1 MNNALDKIYNRID
14 DFISRIYMQRA
25 LEGIVLTVIAA
36 LTGFLIMALIEFF
49 TWSSSGVRLLLWLS
63 YLLITLGVLTVR
75 VILPLLRARGVIKRM
90 SRRQAAYLLTSELP
104 QMRDQLI
111 NVLDLGSVEGGELLL
126 AAINQKTEAL
136 SNLSFTQAIRKEQLQ
151 RFLKISLSVV
161 GIWAVLLLF
170 DVGRALLESGNRV
183 VNYNTY
189 YEKPAP
195 FTWVWDNHDENVKH
209 NEGVELVFSAEGE
222 SVPESGHIVI
232 NGQRYP
238 LQRSGERYTFDM
250 PRVKDEL
257 QFRIIGAGVES
268 QTFTLTPLYYPGI
281 TSFDVDVTPPS
292 YTGLDTETHR
302 SGNITVPAGSEVRW
316 MLQTKHTHRVVMQ
329 REDDIDTLQR
339 DKNSHRFDAR
349 ITLGTAYTLLLENP
363 EQNLVVEQPYAI
375 QVIADRAPSLDI
387 DWLTDD
393 ESPDFVSAY
402 GSAADDYGIHQI
414 RMEYN
419 AGDGYKTLEATP
431 GNNRRS
437 TSIRMSVDLKD
448 ERFPEGND
456 IAFRVAVTDND
467 ASGKKTTYSEP
478 YTMRKASKRERE
490 EKRKQAIS
498 KSNNAVQQFSEERR
512 KQREESQQLM
522 DKRKSGDPMQFKDEE
537 QLRDLMREQQK
548 STDETI
554 DALDELQKELEK
566 SDDPTDQEMAERVEE
581 QKNELE
587 KLRDEIK
594 DLLEKNKPE
603 ELLKKAEEIQDKMD
617 ERQRELKTEQ
627 MQMERMQKMREMLER
642 IDEMRQ
648 MAEDME
654 SLGDDN
660 ESVEEMQERL
670 EKWEQDTEKSL
681 ENFPDMEDILEE
693 KNIDKLKEE
702 IKDDLEKSKSESD
715 PQKKKQSKRDAKK
728 KMEQMQ
734 QEMMDAF
741 MESQQADAEENMEDL
756 RQLLKNLLILSFE
769 QEGVSED
776 AVGLQAEES
785 LLSDVVRR
793 QQKMELASNHV
804 LDSLYAL
811 AERVPEINSKIRN
824 EARAM
829 VDRMQQGKSELQ
841 NDKLRKFG
849 GHMQGAMEHSN
860 ELALLLDAILQQ
872 MMEDMSASMPG
883 EQNCQKPGE
892 GQPDISDLLGEQK
905 GMGEEMGQDEE
916 GGQDGEDGQEGK
928 DQGEG
933 ESGETEGDG
942 DDAREQAESAR
953 RLQMMM
959 RQEQIRRNL
968 SKLMEEKGMGGNGK
982 ELEELMEE
990 QERDIILGKSK
1001 DELMM
1006 RQKEIEIRLLELEKA
1021 MREQEEDEQREAET
1035 ADEIPMPRNPHEEYL
1050 RKKLDEIERIQ
1061 RSPFRFTPYY
1071 EERRRRLVL

>member
-1 MNNALDKIYNRID
+1 MTEALLQIHRRID
-14 DFISRIYMQRA
+14 DFIARFYKRKAMEGLVLSVISA
-25 LEGIVLTVIAA
+25 LA
-36 LTGFLIMALIEFF
+36 GFLIMGVIEYL
-49 TWSSSGVRLLLWLS
+49 TWSSSSVRFWLWIS
-63 YLLITLGVLTVR
+63 YLLVVLGIFAWRVVLPFMQSMGWV
-75 VILPLLRARGVIKRM
+75 KRM
-90 SRRQAAYLLTSELP
+90 DRRSAAMLLTAELP
-104 QMRDQLI
+104 EMRDQLI
-111 NVLDLGSVEGGELLL
+111 NVLDLGNVQGGELLI
-126 AAINQKTEAL
+126 AAIEQKSEKLAT
-136 SNLSFTQAIRKEQLQ
+136 LSFVKAVRKEQLM
-151 RFLKISLSVV
+151 RFLKINAAVIAV
-161 GIWAVLLLF
+161 WALLLLF
-170 DVGRALLESGNRV
+170 DFGQALLQSGTRV

-195 FTWVWDNHDENVKH
+195 FTWIWDNHDESVKH
-209 NEGVELVFSAEGE
+209 NEGVELIFSTEGE
-222 SVPESGHIVI
+222 SQPENGSIIV
-232 NGQRYP
+232 NGQQYP
-238 LQRSGERYTFDM
+238 LQRKGKSFSFDM
-250 PRVKDEL
+250 PRVKDKI
-257 QFRIIGAGVES
+257 QFRVIGSGVES
-268 QTFTLTPLYYPGI
+268 KTFTLTPLYYPGI
-281 TSFDVDVTPPS
+281 TGFSVTVTPPS
-292 YTGLDTETHR
+292 YTGLDSENHR
-302 SGNITVPAGSEVRW
+302 SGNITVPAGSDVSWVLE
-316 MLQTKHTHRVVMQ
+316 TKHTEQVIMQ
-329 REDDIDTLQR
+329 RNSNEDTLLTTGNNHQ
-339 DKNSHRFDAR
+339 FQAQ
-349 ITLGTAYTLLLENP
+349 ITEAGDYSFLLVNP
-363 EQNLVVEQPYAI
+363 KQNLTVEQPYAI
-375 QVIADRAPSLDI
+375 QIIADRAPSLDI
-387 DWLTDD
+387 DWLNSEDA
-393 ESPDFVSAY
+393 PDFASAY

-419 AGDGYKTLEATP
+419 NGDGYKTLESIP
-431 GNNRRS
+431 GNNQRS

-448 ERFPEGND
+448 DRFPEGQD
-456 IAFRVAVTDND
+456 VSFRIAVTDNN
-467 ASGKKTTYSEP
+467 ASGKKTSYSEP
-478 YTMRKASKRERE
+478 FTLRKASKRERE
-490 EKRKQAIS
+490 EKRKAAIS

-522 DKRKSGDPMQFKDEE
+522 DKRKSGDPMQFRDEE

-548 STDETI
+548 SLEETI
-554 DALDELQKELEK
+554 DALEELQKELEN
-566 SDDPTDQEMAERVEE
+566 SDDPNDREMAERVEE

-594 DLLEKNKPE
+594 DLLDKNKPE

-627 MQMERMQKMREMLER
+627 MQMERMQKMRDMLER

-654 SLGDDN
+654 SIGDDE
-660 ESVEEMQERL
+660 ESIEEMEDRL

-681 ENFPDMEDILEE
+681 ENFPEMEDILND
-693 KNIDKLKEE
+693 KNIDDLKED
-702 IKDDLEKSKSESD
+702 IKNELEKSKSESD
-715 PQKKKQSKRDAKK
+715 QKQKEQSKSKAQK

-734 QEMMDAF
+734 QKMMDAF
-741 MESQQADAEENMEDL
+741 METQQADAEENMEDL

-769 QEGVSED
+769 QEGVSVD
-776 AVGLQAEES
+776 AVGTQAKAS

-829 VDRMQQGKSELQ
+829 VDRMNQGKSELK
-841 NDKLRKFG
+841 NDKLRAFG

-872 MMEDMSASMPG
+872 MMEDMSSSMPG

-892 GQPDISDLLGEQK
+892 GQPDISDLLDEQK
-905 GMGEEMGQDEE
+905 GMGQEMGQDEE
-916 GGQDGEDGQEGK
+916 GSQDGDEGEDGK
-928 DQGEG
+928 DQNQGQSG
-933 ESGETEGDG
+933 ESDGESDDG
-942 DDAREQAESAR
+942 EQAEAAR

-968 SKLMEEKGMGGNGK
+968 SELMEEKGMGDQGK

-1001 DELMM
+1001 DELLM

-1021 MREQEEDEQREAET
+1021 MREQEEDEQRQAET
-1035 ADEIPMPRNPHEEYL
+1035 ADEVPMPQNPHEEYL
-1050 RKKLDEIERIQ
+1050 RQKLEEIERIQ

-1071 EERRRRLVL
+1071 EERRRRLVQ